1 LYKDNNTRVAMAAPK
16 SSGEWAM
23 LLDITKNELDEKT
36 KECNTMQQSVRF
48 CCIWHE
54 YLSLRSSLDVIFMFS
69 FVFTKQLID
78 AHAVIDRKGSLL
90 RSVQTGL
97 ESMLE
102 DVVGENGRVRV
113 LSFYDFRST
122 F

>member
-1 LYKDNNTRVAMAAPK
+1 M
-16 SSGEWAM
+16 
-23 LLDITKNELDEKT
+23 
-36 KECNTMQQSVRF
+36 
-48 CCIWHE
+48 
-54 YLSLRSSLDVIFMFS
+54 IFMFS